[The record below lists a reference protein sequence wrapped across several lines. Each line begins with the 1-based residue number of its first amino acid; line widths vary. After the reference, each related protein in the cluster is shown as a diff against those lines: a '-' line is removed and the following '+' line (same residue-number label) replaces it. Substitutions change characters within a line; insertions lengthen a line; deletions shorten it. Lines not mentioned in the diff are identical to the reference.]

1 MHRLARIKIENY
13 KTCRSV
19 DFPVGDFTPLVG
31 QNNCGK
37 TTILKAIAWAL
48 KPGKVDN
55 ADFANPEDPIVVTAR
70 IDGIS
75 ESIISKIP
83 ETKHQ
88 KAIQPYCI
96 NGTLWIRSSYTA
108 KEKAAKQ
115 EIWDPEGHD
124 GDGIPANWR
133 DYPSGIPQ
141 AVKAIMPE
149 PLFIEAMHDV
159 GEDLGKAKAGTTIKG
174 LLDEIMTP
182 LLNAHEQLNSSIE
195 TIRSIISADGGSRS
209 GHLIEFDQQASAAL
223 QNFFP
228 GLSLELDLQVLD
240 IKEFFKAGNLRV
252 LDAGTGDKRPFDSLG
267 SGAQRSIQM
276 ALIRHLSDIKA
287 KDGQAVSRRLLLID
301 EPELYLHPQGARRLR
316 SALKNLSQ
324 HGYQVIF
331 GTHSPLMIDRDSAAG
346 TIIVTN
352 TSATG
357 AEAHVPLEAAVAN
370 CLDDAPSQSRTL
382 FELGN
387 LAEIYFSERV
397 VLCEG
402 KTDKRILPLAYE
414 RLYGRTPEEDRITF
428 ISLGEGCTGI
438 PKTISVLYSMKIKP
452 YGIVDLDF
460 AFVGGR
466 QAGVLDR
473 SGQDLVEAKN
483 ALAILARDRGWSLE
497 SNGLPSKKTAPELS
511 AAGAWAEFA
520 RQPNAQSCI
529 KSARESLLEA
539 GIWAWSS
546 GAIEEVIGDPSKG
559 EDAIIVQEQR
569 MRDMPAEEIR
579 DTMPELIEAFAW
591 IRGEQCPALPDARN
605 RVNKPCL

>member
-48 KPGKVDN
+48 KPGKVDS
-55 ADFANPEDPIVVTAR
+55 ADFANSEEPIVVTAR

-75 ESIISKIP
+75 ESIIAKIP
-83 ETKHQ
+83 EANHQ

-96 NGTLWIRSSYTA
+96 NETLWVRSSYTA

-182 LLNAHEQLNSSIE
+182 LLRAHEQLSTSIE

-209 GHLIEFDQQASAAL
+209 GHLVEFDQQASAAL

-240 IKEFFKAGNLRV
+240 IKEFFKAGSLRV

-267 SGAQRSIQM
+267 TGAQRSIQM

-287 KDGQAVSRRLLLID
+287 KDEQAVSRRLLLID

-352 TSATG
+352 APATG
-357 AEAHVPLEAAVAN
+357 AEAHVPLEAAVAT

-402 KTDKRILPLAYE
+402 KTDRRILPLAYE

-428 ISLGEGCTGI
+428 VSLGSCEDI
-438 PKTISVLYSMKIKP
+438 SKAISVLKAMRIKP

-460 AFVGGR
+460 AFVAGR
-466 QAGVLDR
+466 KCGTLDKQ
-473 SGQDLVEAKN
+473 GQDLANAKS
-483 ALAILARDRGWSLE
+483 ILASLAA
-497 SNGLPSKKTAPELS
+497 SRNWTLGNNGLPNKKTAPDLS
-511 AAGAWAEFA
+511 TAGVWAEFA
-520 RQPNAQSCI
+520 KQHEAQASI
-529 KSARESLLEA
+529 TTARESLIHK
-539 GIWAWSS
+539 GIWAWST
-546 GAIEEVIGDPSKG
+546 GAIEDVMGYSAKG
-559 EDAIIVQEQR
+559 EDAIIAQEQR
-569 MRDMPAEEIR
+569 LRDMPADEIR
-579 DTMPELIEAFAW
+579 DTMPELIEAFNW
-591 IRGEQCPALPDARN
+591 IRGNPDPAPPDARN
-605 RVNKPCL
+605 RETSPCP